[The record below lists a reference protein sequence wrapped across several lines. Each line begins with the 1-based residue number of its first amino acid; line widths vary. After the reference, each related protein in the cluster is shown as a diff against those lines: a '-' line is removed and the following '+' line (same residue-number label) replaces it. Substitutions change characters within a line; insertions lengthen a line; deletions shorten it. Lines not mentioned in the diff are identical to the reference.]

1 MLSPHFPCIRKK
13 LTIIFG
19 AEWAIVY
26 LIPPLNEIRHNRSYL
41 RRLTAVQ
48 AFSLI
53 ATAMESELAQTE
65 VLPIILEMAA
75 DDVSADMGDKKRNRM
90 IFLLH

>member
-1 MLSPHFPCIRKK
+1 M
-13 LTIIFG
+13 TQIFG
-19 AEWAIVY
+19 AEWAITF
-26 LIPPLNEIRHNRSYL
+26 LIPPHNEIRHDRSYL

-48 AFSLI
+48 AFTLI

-75 DDVSADMGDKKRNRM
+75 DDVRNYV
-90 IFLLH
+90 H